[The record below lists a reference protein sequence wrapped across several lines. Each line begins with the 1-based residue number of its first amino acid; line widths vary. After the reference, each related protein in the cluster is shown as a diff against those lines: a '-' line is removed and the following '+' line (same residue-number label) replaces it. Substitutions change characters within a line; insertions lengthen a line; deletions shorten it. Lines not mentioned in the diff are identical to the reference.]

1 LELMMASPLHRRW
14 SLMAFDRLIVTPM
27 KLGQAIVLRVDGKA
41 QAFCSWAL
49 VSEAAFDDLRHDRR
63 KMDASDWRSGPIL
76 MLSDVVAPYG
86 GVKQVIATLKQ
97 VLPDYTGP
105 IRAVRRNQDGSIRRC
120 VELSRSRS

>member
-1 LELMMASPLHRRW
+1 
-14 SLMAFDRLIVTPM
+14 
-27 KLGQAIVLRVDGKA
+27 
-41 QAFCSWAL
+41 
-49 VSEAAFDDLRHDRR
+49 
-63 KMDASDWRSGPIL
+63 